1 MRILS
6 VIQPSELGSDFRL
19 EDGVWKVNFPATGG
33 GTGNELSTD
42 ANNAL
47 EVGTDGGLF
56 LSQDLLNAYA
66 MVQDNQSQ
74 KIHLY
79 RFPAGSVFNPE
90 TATLVSSVSLI
101 EMTGIFDDVAIEGDV
116 ITFTDADT
124 GLTLTLDTANLQRVN
139 DLVGSGTVEVMSVN
153 GTTTLSVK
161 IDPRPDNA
169 IQVTEEGLLV
179 TGGGEVGDVNLL
191 QTLAT
196 VEGGLCHAVGN
207 SHLVMPQIEL
217 VDVAGNPI
225 GYLTDMARLP
235 VSSVTADSDHCTHW
249 EAPTANNCR
258 VGKVAV
264 ALAPDLMYG
273 FNNEDSSIEWRIFM
287 NGVDTGYIAAEPKLA
302 PPSEVNQPMLM
313 SLTQED
319 FGDAADFI
327 GKDFLEEIISNAT
340 NGAVSGSYDNNL
352 TLLNETNQQIILT
365 LVPSKPISLDV
376 ISNVYNDGEGGGI
389 FGLTL
394 DDVTALRG
402 EGLEALP
409 TAEKLEDYFNEET
422 GVLSIC
428 LAPNASGNGGS
439 TGPQISCAGA
449 TDRFATSGLWYNWTL
464 KVNGQTLVEN
474 AHSNEVV
481 QALESKGIRVGY
493 EGEMRTTY
501 RNMTGN
507 DIRIEMIAGIPNNQW
522 DQIYLELDTSTNP
535 TLTGYD
541 PLQNNA
547 EVAMMSLT
555 PMTLDEPP
563 LQYQRITVCL
573 APFND
578 WMNWDYKNLDTSTA
592 EVTLTNS
599 VNLTDAVQDFS
610 VEGEPDLNV
619 TTGVNEWG
627 DLTWTIHANQPLR
640 TNVKLII
647 EHPNYTDQ
655 FNCDFFARK
664 PMVLTLANPLEHSRE
679 TSIVSS
685 LDAESVDIV
694 SVEVVGITGS
704 TVINNPED
712 GMLVD
717 VVHGSVRFDDL
728 TDGKF
733 SYIVKGFQIATG
745 ISDIIKVK
753 FVTNLGV
760 EEVVEH
766 TFRAD
771 DIDGFLPIYPERYI
785 KVTIGLVDNNRYNDL
800 RDLPAITVDS
810 PDWNYQTMN
819 RVNGVGGE
827 VVMVLDFARQPT
839 YQLKINADLNGAE
852 LAVLGKC
859 VVGVDDWG
867 DLGAGGYTFNSD
879 TYNARFDADKIDFTS
894 ISKNNLK
901 YVPKEGPSNLQN
913 MTGMFAGTDLSDPS
927 VDLSGY
933 DVSNV
938 YSMNGVFAHSNF
950 NGNLVSWNTRWIN
963 FMDYA
968 FYGSRFRQ
976 DLSLWCVANIITYEP
991 MLFSHRAPLLAKHK
1005 PVWGTCPLE
1014 GNNSNEWG
1022 EVLLYNEGGY
1032 AHGYRSF
1039 GLANDFI
1046 TDVKPEFTA
1055 EGLITELRTYTPIR
1069 YLGARALKDQ
1079 AITKVQLVDGL
1090 KLIDTEALAGN
1101 MLVDV
1106 TIPSTVS
1113 VIGDYAFAGNPLT
1126 NVIAMSD
1133 TPPELGLD
1141 VFPASVAKVIVD
1153 DAVMSKYAAHKAWKQ
1168 FAAIL
1173 APMSISPGVSYI
1185 DYYTKTK
1192 KFIAGEVITD
1202 SALENSQALILN
1214 INEGVTTLENDA
1226 LFGTTAHYLKVP
1238 GSLTTIGNAAL
1249 NLSADILEFSEGF
1262 TSNEFMLSS
1271 RPGASTLILP
1281 STTTALNGIFVAGMP
1296 SVIVCKAL
1304 VPPTLEVTQY
1314 THPFNKY
1321 ITLSRAVVVPAES
1334 IAAYQADPNWNALT
1348 NNFVALED
1356 FDYGNVREVSRIDN
1370 GSNGILVQGKAAPTD
1385 IGKEVTIVY
1394 SDYRYDGNLGV
1405 NVRSEITYHT
1415 ATVNADGS
1423 FELTIPRN
1431 DTFATQY
1438 VTVYIGEGN
1447 EKIANW

>member
-19 EDGVWKVNFPATGG
+19 EDGVWKVNFPSTGG
-33 GTGNELSTD
+33 GTGNELSAD
-42 ANNAL
+42 ENNAL
-47 EVGTDGGLF
+47 TVGTDGGLF

-79 RFPAGSVFNPE
+79 RFPAGSVFSIE

-124 GLTLTLDTANLQRVN
+124 GLTLTLDTANLQRV
-139 DLVGSGTVEVMSVN
+139 DALVGSETVEVMSVN

-191 QTLAT
+191 QTLAV
-196 VEGGLCHAVGN
+196 VEDGLCHAVGN

-235 VSSVTADSDHCTHW
+235 VSSITADGDHCTHW
-249 EAPTANNCR
+249 TPPMTSANCR
-258 VGKVAV
+258 IGKVGV
-264 ALAPDLMYG
+264 ALIEDLPYG
-273 FNNEDSSIEWRIFM
+273 DGIEETIEWQVHFNGQLTNYIVSAGVEGTNGGDFIKGYLEDIISDATSGAVQGAYNNELSLWNTSTEQAIIKLVPSVPITLERLQQMFNGDGLRIFGLNAEQASFISKGQSRPPEVTPPELENLEDYYSAEDSS
-287 NGVDTGYIAAEPKLA
+287 
-302 PPSEVNQPMLM
+302 
-313 SLTQED
+313 LT
-319 FGDAADFI
+319 
-327 GKDFLEEIISNAT
+327 
-340 NGAVSGSYDNNL
+340 
-352 TLLNETNQQIILT
+352 
-365 LVPSKPISLDV
+365 
-376 ISNVYNDGEGGGI
+376 
-389 FGLTL
+389 
-394 DDVTALRG
+394 
-402 EGLEALP
+402 
-409 TAEKLEDYFNEET
+409 
-422 GVLSIC
+422 IC
-428 LAPNASGNGGS
+428 LAPNVASGGGS
-439 TGPQISCAGA
+439 QISCADA
-449 TDRFATSGLWYNWTL
+449 TDRFATSGLWNTWTL
-464 KVNGQTLVEN
+464 KIDGNTVVQAV
-474 AHSNEVV
+474 HSNEII
-481 QALESKGIRVGY
+481 QALENAGVKVRY
-493 EGEMRTTY
+493 EGEMQTFF
-501 RNMTGN
+501 RNVTDKN
-507 DIRIEMIAGIPNNQW
+507 IRIELIAHQQDQW
-522 DQIYLELDTSTNP
+522 DINGLEIVTSTNP
-535 TLTGYD
+535 TLMGYD
-541 PLQNNA
+541 PIQMNA
-547 EVAMMSLT
+547 PAMAMALVEVVN
-555 PMTLDEPP
+555 DEPIR
-563 LQYQRITVCL
+563 YTRITVCL
-573 APFND
+573 APASPYME
-578 WMNWDYKNLDTSTA
+578 WEYRELDTSTA
-592 EVTLTNS
+592 LVTLTNS
-599 VNLTDAVQDFS
+599 IKLVDVSQDFTLPEGS
-610 VEGEPDLNV
+610 RVGVE
-619 TTGVNEWG
+619 TGTDTWG
-627 DLTWTIHANQPLR
+627 DYTWTLSASEPGL
-640 TNVKLII
+640 TNVSCII
-647 EHPNYTDQ
+647 NSPEYSDNYNPE
-655 FNCDFFARK
+655 FLARQ
-664 PMVLTLANPLEHSRE
+664 PMILTLVNVHDYYRSVTVESTLEE
-679 TSIVSS
+679 PTTIASI
-685 LDAESVDIV
+685 
-694 SVEVVGITGS
+694 EVFGKNGS
-704 TVINNPED
+704 TLVVSPED
-712 GMLVD
+712 GMVIDAAFGALRID
-717 VVHGSVRFDDL
+717 NL
-728 TDGKF
+728 ETAEF
-733 SYIVKGFQIATG
+733 SYIVQGRFVDSEL
-745 ISDIIKVK
+745 SDNIKVK
-753 FVTNLGV
+753 FVTDLGV
-760 EEVVEH
+760 EEIVEVSL
-766 TFRAD
+766 TTNSN
-771 DIDGFLPIYPERYI
+771 IGFQPVNPNMISH
-785 KVTIGLVDNNRYNDL
+785 VTVGVVDNNRYSEINM
-800 RDLPAITVDS
+800 LPAINIEAPEWDS
-810 PDWNYQTMN
+810 ATLD
-819 RVNGVGGE
+819 RVNGVGGQHT
-827 VVMVLDFARQPT
+827 MSFT
-839 YQLKINADLNGAE
+839 FNAPASMFELHIKAFVNGAR
-852 LAVLGKC
+852 LAVIGDC
-859 VVGVDDWG
+859 VIGVDQWG
-867 DLGAGGYTFNSD
+867 ETEAGAITFNRETFNS
-879 TYNARFDADKIDFTS
+879 RFDESMDFS
-894 ISKNNLK
+894 NVSKNNLS
-901 YVPKEGPSNLQN
+901 YVPAESPSNMQD
-913 MTGMFAGTDLSDPS
+913 MTGMFAGTDLSYPD
-927 VDLSGY
+927 VDLSAYNVGM
-933 DVSNV
+933 V
-938 YSMNGVFAHSNF
+938 YSMAGVFARSNF
-950 NGNLVSWNTRWIN
+950 NGNIMGWKTRYIN
-963 FMDYA
+963 NMDYA
-968 FYGSRFRQ
+968 FYDSKYRQ
-976 DLSLWCVANIITYEP
+976 DLSLWCVSSIGQEP
-991 MLFSHRAPLLAKHK
+991 KLFSYRAPLLSRHK

-1022 EVLLYNEGGY
+1022 EVLLYNAGGY
-1032 AHGYRSF
+1032 AHNYRSF

-1173 APMSISPGVSYI
+1173 APMSTSPGVSYI